1 MECAGLVY
9 VRTYLTSQLSDL
21 QAKNS
26 HLENQLGH
34 IQGRLNNLQ
43 VCVVACAGVY
53 VCMYMHLRVWV
64 CRCLCV
70 HAVHPPSSP
79 KRQGVF
85 KPLFLVAAPALIT
98 SCIQHSA
105 PSLIILSPFPLC

>member
-9 VRTYLTSQLSDL
+9 VHTYLTAQLSDL

-26 HLENQLGH
+26 HLENQVGH

-53 VCMYMHLRVWV
+53 ACMY
-64 CRCLCV
+64 V
-70 HAVHPPSSP
+70 HAFARV
-79 KRQGVF
+79 GVSM
-85 KPLFLVAAPALIT
+85 LVCT
-98 SCIQHSA
+98 HVRMCV
-105 PSLIILSPFPLC
+105 